1 MLSTKLK
8 ATIRD
13 IKDFPKKGI
22 FFKDITPILMDYKL
36 CNEIVDD
43 MICNLKETTLDAV
56 VGIESRGFLL
66 GILIANKLNLPF
78 IPVRKKGKLPYKVI
92 SRKYDLEY
100 GTAELEIHTDSI
112 KKNWNI
118 LLHDD
123 LLATGGTASAASM
136 LINDLGANVSA
147 FAFIVELKA
156 LNGRKNILKYCN
168 KIITSTNF

>member
-1 MLSTKLK
+1 M
-8 ATIRD
+8 
-13 IKDFPKKGI
+13 
-22 FFKDITPILMDYKL
+22 
-36 CNEIVDD
+36 
-43 MICNLKETTLDAV
+43 
-56 VGIESRGFLL
+56 
-66 GILIANKLNLPF
+66 PF

-92 SRKYDLEY
+92 SRKYNLEY

-147 FAFIVELKA
+147 YAFIVELNA

>member
-22 FFKDITPILMDYKL
+22 VFKDITPILMDFKL

-43 MICNLKETTLDAV
+43 MICNLKEKTLDAV
-56 VGIESRGFLL
+56 VGIESRGFLI

-92 SRKYDLEY
+92 SRKYNLEY

-147 FAFIVELKA
+147 FAFIVELNA

>member
-22 FFKDITPILMDYKL
+22 VFKDITPILMDFKL

-43 MICNLKETTLDAV
+43 MICNLKEKTLDAV
-56 VGIESRGFLL
+56 VGIESRGFLI

-92 SRKYDLEY
+92 SRKYNLEY
-100 GTAELEIHTDSI
+100 GTSELEIHADSI

-136 LINDLGANVSA
+136 LINDLGANVSV
-147 FAFIVELKA
+147 FAFIVELNA
-156 LNGRKNILKYCN
+156 LNGRKNILKYCK

>member
-22 FFKDITPILMDYKL
+22 VFKDITPILMDFKL

-56 VGIESRGFLL
+56 VGIESRGFLI

-92 SRKYDLEY
+92 SRKYNLEY

-147 FAFIVELKA
+147 FAFIVELNA

-168 KIITSTNF
+168 KIISSTNF

>member
-22 FFKDITPILMDYKL
+22 VFKDITPILMDFKL

-43 MICNLKETTLDAV
+43 MICNLKEKTLDAV
-56 VGIESRGFLL
+56 VGIESRGFLI

-92 SRKYDLEY
+92 SRKYNLEY

-136 LINDLGANVSA
+136 LINDLGANVSV
-147 FAFIVELKA
+147 FAFIVELNA

>member
-22 FFKDITPILMDYKL
+22 VFKDITPILMDFKL

-43 MICNLKETTLDAV
+43 MICNLKEITLDAV

-92 SRKYDLEY
+92 SRKYNLEY

-136 LINDLGANVSA
+136 LINDLGANVSV
-147 FAFIVELKA
+147 FAFIVELNA
-156 LNGRKNILKYCN
+156 LNGRKNILKYCK